1 MRRTPTVGRWPV
13 GSANRNT
20 LSHRRFYVCRHGSPA
35 FEPAALVPRV
45 LRGRRGRAGAARPG
59 QPGCWVL
66 HGGIELDAARMP
78 RFCALL
84 DRAVR
89 SGARVVV
96 LDPRDTEFLSLRVAT
111 MLGLAKADAWARGVD
126 IRLLTGGREVE
137 RALHL
142 VGVRPL
148 FRYYLSIDEASG
160 S

>member
-1 MRRTPTVGRWPV
+1 MSVVVDRRHSSRLRWYR
-13 GSANRNT
+13 GCTA
-20 LSHRRFYVCRHGSPA
+20 G
-35 FEPAALVPRV
+35 PAADSA
-45 LRGRRGRAGAARPG
+45 LRDPGR
-59 QPGCWVL
+59 PGCWVL

-78 RFCALL
+78 RFCDLL

-96 LDPRDTEFLSLRVAT
+96 LDLRDTEFLSIRVAAL
-111 MLGLAKADAWARGVD
+111 LGTAKADAWAHGVE

-137 RALHL
+137 RALDL

-160 S
+160 SGSGY